1 MVVSEEARKT
11 ISKIGDKEKK
21 DRENAKKHFR
31 KDSAYCS
38 KEIFIKSRP
47 LEKSTKVRMN
57 SNISN
62 TVSIL
67 GTKLILDVS
76 PSTSLS
82 M

>member
-11 ISKIGDKEKK
+11 ISKIGDMEKK
-21 DRENAKKHFR
+21 DRENAKKRLR

-47 LEKSTKVRMN
+47 LEKSTRVRMN

-62 TVSIL
+62 AVSIL
-67 GTKLILDVS
+67 GTKLILDVN